1 MIINITILE
10 INKIKFFDFLLLILS
25 INAPSI
31 IFVIFSFIIL
41 NLMVLSVRPV
51 HHKPQV

>member
-31 IFVIFSFIIL
+31 IFVIFSFIIFKF
-41 NLMVLSVRPV
+41 NGFEYSTCTS
-51 HHKPQV
+51 